1 MKDIKQVFDG
11 ADVKLSPRERAY
23 DGFFKIDRYRL
34 SHKLFEGGWS
44 KELQRELFVRDHATC
59 VLPYD
64 ALTDQVVLLEQ
75 FRIGALG
82 QNQSPW
88 LLELVAGI
96 NDEGET
102 PEAVARREGREEA
115 GIEFG
120 ELKAICQYLVSP
132 GGTNEKIYLYCGQ
145 VDASTAQGVHGLDHE
160 GEDIKVHVVPALQAF
175 EYVANGQIN
184 NAASIIALQWLQLN
198 RDTLIAEWAKSG

>member
-1 MKDIKQVFDG
+1 MKQVFDG